1 MTQDLDTHIIKSLKE
16 NARTSVTQMSKELGV
31 SRVTID
37 SRIKKME
44 NRGDITGYTVTLGC
58 EDFGQNV
65 TSWVMI
71 DLVAKSE
78 ESTICRLNGMPE
90 VTRLFTT
97 SGRWSLAVEIQT
109 ETLQEMSLTI
119 AQLRQIPG
127 VRETES
133 SHLLSSRL

>member
-1 MTQDLDTHIIKSLKE
+1 VKENLDTSIIKSLKQD
-16 NARTSVTQMSKELGV
+16 ARMSVTQMSKDLGV

-44 NRGDITGYTVTLGC
+44 NNGDITGYTVTLGA
-58 EDFGQNV
+58 ENFSETV
-65 TSWVMI
+65 SSWVMFDI
-71 DLVAKSE
+71 VAKSE
-78 ESTICRLNGMPE
+78 QATICRLLKMPE

-97 SGRWSLAVEIQT
+97 NGRWSLAAEIQT

-127 VRETES
+127 VRETEAS
-133 SHLLSSRL
+133 LLLSSRR

>member
-1 MTQDLDTHIIKSLKE
+1 M
-16 NARTSVTQMSKELGV
+16 SVTQMSKELGV

-44 NRGDITGYTVTLGC
+44 KNGDITGYTVTLGA
-58 EDFGQNV
+58 EDFGETV
-65 TSWVMI
+65 SSWVMFDI
-71 DLVAKSE
+71 VAKSE
-78 ESTICRLNGMPE
+78 QATICRLLKMPE

-97 SGRWSLAVEIQT
+97 NGRWSLAAEIQT

-127 VRETES
+127 VRETEAS
-133 SHLLSSRL
+133 LLLSSRR

>member
-1 MTQDLDTHIIKSLKE
+1 MKEDLDTSIIKSLKQD
-16 NARTSVTQMSKELGV
+16 ARMSVTQMSKDLGV

-44 NRGDITGYTVTLGC
+44 KNGDITGYTVTLGA
-58 EDFGQNV
+58 EDFSEIV
-65 TSWVMI
+65 SSWVMFDI
-71 DLVAKSE
+71 VAKSE
-78 ESTICRLNGMPE
+78 QATICRLLKMPE

-97 SGRWSLAVEIQT
+97 NGRWSLAAEIQT

-127 VRETES
+127 VRETEAS
-133 SHLLSSRL
+133 LLLSSRR